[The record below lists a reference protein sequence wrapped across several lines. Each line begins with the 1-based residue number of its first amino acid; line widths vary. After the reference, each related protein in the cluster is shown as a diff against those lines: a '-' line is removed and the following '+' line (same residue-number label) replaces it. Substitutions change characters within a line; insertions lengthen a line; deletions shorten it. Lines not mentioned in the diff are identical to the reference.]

1 MPRILAIALV
11 AVFQVTA
18 APQPAEVA
26 RIRADFLKLID
37 RPRVPA
43 APQTRPRPD
52 SGFYRAD
59 DFSFASE
66 AGERV
71 PGIFLKS
78 AAAKDR
84 RPVIIFLHGTGAQ
97 KNGQLA
103 LMRTLAD
110 RGLASAAIDAR
121 HHGERIRTGTQLEQ
135 YFDAMLRSYR
145 TGKGYS
151 YLYDNVW
158 DVLRLVD
165 YLETRPDVDP
175 KRIGIMG
182 ISKGGTEAYLAAA
195 ADPRIEVVV
204 PIIGVQSFRWG
215 LDNNQ
220 WQSRVAMFRPPV
232 EAAAKDE
239 GITQLDSAFVRKF
252 YDRVAPGIYGDLD
265 GPSVLRL
272 IAPRPLLVINSDSDS
287 RTPLPGVQA
296 AIAATER
303 AYAGAGASD
312 KFGFYLQ
319 PNAGH
324 VFTRVAELVMAD
336 WFVRWLA
343 P

>member
-1 MPRILAIALV
+1 
-11 AVFQVTA
+11 
-18 APQPAEVA
+18 
-26 RIRADFLKLID
+26 
-37 RPRVPA
+37 
-43 APQTRPRPD
+43 
-52 SGFYRAD
+52 
-59 DFSFASE
+59 
-66 AGERV
+66 
-71 PGIFLKS
+71 
-78 AAAKDR
+78 
-84 RPVIIFLHGTGAQ
+84 
-97 KNGQLA
+97 
-103 LMRTLAD
+103 MRTLAD

-121 HHGERIRTGTQLEQ
+121 HHGERIRAGTELEQ

-165 YLETRPDVDP
+165 YLVTRPDVDP
-175 KRIGIMG
+175 GRIGIMG

-195 ADPRIEVVV
+195 ADPRIAVVV

-220 WQSRVAMFRPPV
+220 WQSRVSMFRPPV

-239 GITQLDSAFVRKF
+239 GVAQLDAAFVRKF

-265 GPSVLRL
+265 GPSILPL

-287 RTPLPGVQA
+287 RTPLPGVRN
-296 AIAATER
+296 AIASAER
-303 AYAGAGASD
+303 AYAASGAED
-312 KFGFYLQ
+312 RFGFYLQ